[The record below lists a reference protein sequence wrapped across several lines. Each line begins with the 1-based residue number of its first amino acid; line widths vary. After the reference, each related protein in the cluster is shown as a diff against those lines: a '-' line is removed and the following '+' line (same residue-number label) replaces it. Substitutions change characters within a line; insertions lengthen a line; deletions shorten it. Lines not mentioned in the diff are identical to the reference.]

1 MLKKMHNNFYLSA
14 KKTKIIQELMDR
26 DKQIILPDRI
36 SKVLTGNPHGGPCH
50 ADHHGHLVV
59 QLECPVVNIDLIKLE
74 VVSKITEQVSHLVV
88 KVSPNDYSS
97 LV

>member
-1 MLKKMHNNFYLSA
+1 MTVLRNTEMMLLFFHWFK
-14 KKTKIIQELMDR
+14 
-26 DKQIILPDRI
+26 LPDRV
-36 SKVLTGNPHGGPCH
+36 SKVLAGNPHCGPCH

-88 KVSPNDYSS
+88 RVSTNNHSS
-97 LV
+97 LVK